1 MTAVHNHMLD
11 DETQLFFTHFRA
23 NDDVGKL
30 ARGLKLALDQVHLRT
45 GG

>member
-11 DETQLFFTHFRA
+11 DETRLFFIRA

-30 ARGLKLALDQVHLRT
+30 AKGLKLALDRVHLTT